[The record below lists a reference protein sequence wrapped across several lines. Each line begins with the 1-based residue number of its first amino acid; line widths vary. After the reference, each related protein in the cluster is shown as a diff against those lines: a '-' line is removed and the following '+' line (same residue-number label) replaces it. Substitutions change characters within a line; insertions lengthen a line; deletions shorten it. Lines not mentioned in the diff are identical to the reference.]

1 MTHRVEQIMQAIT
14 TACTGLVTTGAN
26 VYRARPYNVEAAP
39 CLFISMGQDEKLT
52 DLSQGSQDWMLTV
65 EITGTVKLNTQL
77 ETAIN
82 TIRAEVHVALRTT
95 YSQGLSFVQDT
106 IEENPDQIQTS
117 GDAQNPTASQKFV
130 WNIRYRRLLDNPN

>member
-1 MTHRVEQIMQAIT
+1 MQAVT
-14 TACTGLVTTGAN
+14 TACTGLTTTSTR
-26 VYRARPYNVEAAP
+26 VYRARPYNVETAP
-39 CLFISMGQDEKLT
+39 CLFIFMGQDEKLT
-52 DLSQGSQDWMLTV
+52 DLSQGSQDWMLTI

-106 IEENPDQIQTS
+106 IEENPDEIKTS
-117 GDAQNPTASQKFV
+117 GDAEKPTASQKFIWKV
-130 WNIRYRRLLDNPN
+130 RYRRLIDNPN